1 MMISITSGQYTGEQ
15 ARQTEDFLQAF
26 LPRMRQFPG
35 VIAIYHFVRLD
46 KGDENTIV
54 IWESAEALKAYRESD
69 LVKEAIAFEKKM
81 GLPTTREAYSIITA
95 L

>member
-1 MMISITSGQYTGEQ
+1 MMISITSGRYTGEQ
-15 ARQTEDFLQAF
+15 AQQAQDFLQAF

-35 VIAIYHFVRLD
+35 VIAIYHFDRSD
-46 KGDENTIV
+46 RGDEYTLV

-69 LVKEAIAFEKKM
+69 LIKEAIAFEKKTGM
-81 GLPTTREAYSIITA
+81 PTTLEAYPIIAA